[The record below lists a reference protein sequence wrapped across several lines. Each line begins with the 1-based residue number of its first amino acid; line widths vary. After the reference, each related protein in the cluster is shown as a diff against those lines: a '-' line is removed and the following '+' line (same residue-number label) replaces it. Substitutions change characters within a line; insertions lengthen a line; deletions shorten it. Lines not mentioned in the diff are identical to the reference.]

1 MGHGFWK
8 NSLSKEAMMKFPDWI
23 PRFRNPQTYLDK
35 QIHRVLDENNKIT
48 IPEPRPKTESSDK
61 APVLEPRSNV
71 SLETEKRLRRSG
83 GYTVKFRK
91 GVKLITCF
99 RFLLAK
105 ALFSEEGLH
114 LDEYLALMEAFLRL
128 REARDP
134 SFVEKYGQW
143 LITIEPVLQQLGQVR
158 VFPLKP
164 YGSTTELERLLVPFL
179 PSRSAYHGYEGHR
192 ELRDSF
198 RVLFRNPLAPIPK
211 SPPKRYIGVGYK
223 DKGARRDPAWDGSPR
238 WQDVASQTGFT
249 DKVQLEQE
257 EQRESLITG
266 SNIRDL
272 FTPPNGSEFD

>member
-1 MGHGFWK
+1 LEEFT
-8 NSLSKEAMMKFPDWI
+8 LSEATMRIPDWFS
-23 PRFRNPQTYLDK
+23 RFGNAQTFLDK
-35 QIHRVLDENNKIT
+35 QIHRNLSENLSNH
-48 IPEPRPKTESSDK
+48 PEPRPKEESSDK
-61 APVLEPRSNV
+61 APVLVPRTNV

-91 GVKLITCF
+91 GVKLITVF

-105 ALFSEEGLH
+105 ALFSQEGLH
-114 LDEYLALMEAFLRL
+114 LDEYLALMEAYLRL

-179 PSRSAYHGYEGHR
+179 PSRSAFHGYEGHR

-238 WQDVASQTGFT
+238 WQDVASQTEYT
-249 DKVQLEQE
+249 DKVQLEGE
-257 EQRESLITG
+257 ETEQRLVSST
-266 SNIRDL
+266 NIKDL
-272 FTPPNGSEFD
+272 FTPPRGGEFN